1 MRRVCTVLARAGS
14 VGVPG
19 KNVRLLGGVPL
30 IVHSIRHARATGL
43 FDAVVVSTDDPKVRQ
58 IAEDEGVDLIVSRPP
73 GMATS
78 TAGKLPSIRHA
89 VAEAESATGRQFD
102 IVVDIQPTSPLRIP
116 EDILAAVRLLESQDR
131 DVNVVTGCKS
141 HKSPYFD
148 LVEEGTESFVRPVA
162 PVPRALLRRQ
172 DAPAT
177 FDLNGAVYVW
187 WRERLETVESAIA
200 EYTLLHAMPPERSVD
215 IDTEMDFALA
225 ELLYERSLC
234 RSEGVSCKDES

>member
-30 IVHSIRHARATGL
+30 IMHSIRQARATGL
-43 FDAVVVSTDDPKVRQ
+43 FDVVVVSTDDPEVRR
-58 IAEDEGVDLIVSRPP
+58 IAEDEGVDVIVSRPP
-73 GMATS
+73 EMATS
-78 TAGKLPSIRHA
+78 TAGKLPAIRHA
-89 VAEAESATGRQFD
+89 VAEVEKAIGGQFD
-102 IVVDIQPTSPLRIP
+102 IVVDIQPTSPLRLP
-116 EDILAAVRLLESQDR
+116 EDILAAVTLLESQDV

-148 LVEEGTESFVRPVA
+148 LVEVGTESFVRLVA
-162 PVPRALLRRQ
+162 HVPHALLRRQ

-187 WRERLETVESAIA
+187 WRQRLETVESVIT
-200 EYTLLHAMPPERSVD
+200 EYTLLHAMPPDRSVD

-225 ELLYERSLC
+225 EVLYERRMS
-234 RSEGVSCKDES
+234 GADDVSRGGE

>member
-1 MRRVCTVLARAGS
+1 MRRVCTILARAGS

-19 KNVRLLGGVPL
+19 KNVRLLGGIPL
-30 IVHSIRHARATGL
+30 IMHSIRHARATEL
-43 FDAVVVSTDDPKVRQ
+43 FDTVVVSTDDPEVRR
-58 IAEDEGVDLIVSRPP
+58 IAEDEGIDLIVSRPP
-73 GMATS
+73 DMATS
-78 TAGKLPSIRHA
+78 TAGKLPAIRHA
-89 VAEAESATGRQFD
+89 VAEAERAFGRQFD
-102 IVVDIQPTSPLRIP
+102 IVVDIQPTSPLRLP
-116 EDILAAVRLLESQDR
+116 EDILAAVKLLESQGR

-148 LVEEGTESFVRPVA
+148 LVEAGTELFVRLVA

-225 ELLYERSLC
+225 EVLYERSLSG
-234 RSEGVSCKDES
+234 SEDVSSRGAS